1 MSGHSDLEVT
11 GHPYDFYALENKSR
25 IDPNNRNGF
34 SKEDELFHDNSKF
47 IGKPVFPSE
56 LPYDHYAKPPL
67 PAELPYNHY
76 TSSPISQSTLS
87 PISHRSSHSNLSSQY
102 LNGQYQG
109 PSSPASRAPLT
120 ELNGDSN
127 QRKRSWKWWI
137 IGGAIILLVI
147 IVVSVVPAVIASRKH
162 SSVAEVS
169 GGSASSNETT
179 SSKPSSIKP
188 SSTIPAVSTA
198 TNAASSAISTVAPFQ
213 RNVAALSYA
222 VDSVN
227 ITKVYY
233 QDNQGKIL
241 ESANLATSSTW
252 TTSEVVTA
260 QNGSS
265 FAAAVSMP
273 DNDFEITVIY
283 LDNDNLMHDIRYNPD
298 SNSWNEG
305 SLGDKKYAAA
315 PNSSLSVMYWQC
327 RLCSNGT
334 VIVFQDEN
342 YALQFGNLTSSGWV
356 LTQIDVDVV
365 ENTGLSLQPF
375 PRNSQAD
382 QINIYHQ
389 NTNSNLTLSAWMG
402 TDYKWHLNAVT
413 YYAMAM
419 RSPIA
424 TSASYDIVEY
434 TNKVLTGYE
443 LWGETLVMSDSGI
456 KVNTY
461 SGPHNDWEGMGRHP
475 SPMSNSTYN
484 ERVFKSMAVTA
495 IGAAFAVVGRDEQPD
510 VIEGY
515 QVASDTLNWVSTGT
529 VDIGDVWG

>member
-25 IDPNNRNGF
+25 IDPNNRNGLT
-34 SKEDELFHDNSKF
+34 KEDELFHDNSKF
-47 IGKPVFPSE
+47 IGKP
-56 LPYDHYAKPPL
+56 
-67 PAELPYNHY
+67 
-76 TSSPISQSTLS
+76 
-87 PISHRSSHSNLSSQY
+87 
-102 LNGQYQG
+102 YQG

-162 SSVAEVS
+162 SSVAAVS

-179 SSKPSSIKP
+179 SSKPSSTKP
-188 SSTIPAVSTA
+188 SSTIPAGSTA

-222 VDSVN
+222 VDWVN

-273 DNDFEITVIY
+273 DNDFVRSELDITEITVIY
-283 LDNDNLMHDIRYNPD
+283 LDNDNLIHDIRYNPD

-305 SLGDKKYAAA
+305 SLGDKKYTAA

-342 YALQFGNLTSSGWV
+342 YALQFGNLTSSGWA

-389 NTNSNLTLSAWMG
+389 NSNSNLTLSAWMG

-495 IGAAFAVVGRDEQPD
+495 IGAAFAVVSRDEQPD